1 MAVCPGTMV
10 EQENLD
16 DLTLDGDGGRF
27 SFAFAVLFFVVGAA
41 AGLLLAF
48 SGFGFL
54 SDSATT
60 IAAVFLVLIG
70 VVGLGGIAI
79 FALRRRI
86 LKAVFG
92 IAEAQVNVIA
102 GPLADVAQGAARR
115 DPEGAALSA
124 RRLIQ
129 VALARYAWLATR
141 RWILTT
147 LTALIAAM
155 AALAGTAL
163 LFKQNALIAEQIVL
177 LGEQNIRIAQQT
189 ALLEQQTELAE
200 AARNAALSVEV
211 TGVAALLGEAVD
223 RSLGP
228 LETREPL
235 ILVPALDVSRDLERS
250 VIFRLIAVSQA
261 LRPYRF
267 LESSINVVDDTDRMR
282 VAMMARRDVLPGVWQ
297 RLSQENGWSLDQ
309 GPAQLIDRPAS
320 PERGQLL
327 RVMLGNGLREMEVLN
342 FYGLDL
348 SFAYAQ
354 GLTVP
359 VASMQNAML
368 AYADLSWGSLV
379 ETDLRGAALANTRLR
394 HAQVL
399 RSRLG
404 VLPRAEARAPYD
416 QGELDSYASRL
427 TGTDFSGAL
436 IVDSDFSGADALGA
450 VFDGALVVGADFSGA
465 ALGAGSFRGA
475 ILVAPTWAGAGLQS
489 VDFDGAVMFGA
500 DPLADLVA
508 QAAPGSFD
516 PARYR
521 TEPAD
526 LAEVYAPLRWA
537 SPDLSELT
545 RRTRGAPA
553 WRLVRVAEFR

>member
-1 MAVCPGTMV
+1 MADD
-10 EQENLD
+10 NLD
-16 DLTLDGDGGRF
+16 DLELAGEGGRF
-27 SFAFAVLFFVVGAA
+27 SVAFAVLFFAVGAA

-79 FALRRRI
+79 FTLRRRI

-115 DPEGAALSA
+115 DPEGAAQSA

-177 LGEQNIRIAQQT
+177 LAEQNTRISQQT

-211 TGVAALLGEAVD
+211 TSVAALLGAAVD

-228 LETREPL
+228 LETREPQV
-235 ILVPALDVSRDLERS
+235 LVPVLDVARDLERS
-250 VIFRLIAVSQA
+250 VIFRLVAVSQA

-267 LESSINVVDDTDRMR
+267 LEPSINVADDNERMR
-282 VAMMARRDVLPGVWQ
+282 VAMLARREVLPGVWQ
-297 RLSQENGWSLDQ
+297 RLSEQNGWSVDQ

-327 RVMLGNGLREMEVLN
+327 RVMLGNGLRETEVLN

-354 GLTVP
+354 GLIVP
-359 VASMQNAML
+359 VASMQNAAL
-368 AYADLSWGSLV
+368 AYADLSWGSLA
-379 ETDLRGAALANTRLR
+379 ETDLRGAVLANIRLR

-404 VLPRAEARAPYD
+404 ALPLAEARGPYATGGID
-416 QGELDSYASRL
+416 GSPSRL
-427 TGTDFSGAL
+427 TGADFTGAL

-450 VFDGALVVGADFSGA
+450 VFDGALVVGANFAGA
-465 ALGAGSFRGA
+465 ALGAASFRGA
-475 ILVAPTWAGAGLQS
+475 VLVAPVWSGAGLQS
-489 VDFDGAVMFGA
+489 VDFDGAVLFGA
-500 DPLADLVA
+500 DPLADLAA
-508 QAAPGSFD
+508 QVQPGTFD
-516 PARYR
+516 ASRYR

-526 LAEVYAPLRWA
+526 LAQVYEGLRWA
-537 SPDLSELT
+537 TPDLSELV
-545 RRTRGAPA
+545 RRSRGAPV
-553 WRLVRVAEFR
+553 WRLIRVAEFR

>member
-1 MAVCPGTMV
+1 M

-16 DLTLDGDGGRF
+16 DLNLDGEGGRF
-27 SFAFAVLFFVVGAA
+27 SLAFAVLCFAVGAA

-54 SDSATT
+54 SDSATV
-60 IAAVFLVLIG
+60 IAAVFLIVIG
-70 VVGLGGIAI
+70 VVGLGGIAV

-102 GPLADVAQGAARR
+102 GPLAGVAQGAARR
-115 DPEGAALSA
+115 DPEQAAQSA

-129 VALARYAWLATR
+129 VALARYSWLATR

-177 LGEQNIRIAQQT
+177 LGEQNTRIAQQT
-189 ALLEQQTELAE
+189 VLLEQQTELAE

-211 TGVAALLGEAVD
+211 TAVAALLGEAVD

-228 LETREPL
+228 LETRSGDVQ
-235 ILVPALDVSRDLERS
+235 VPVLDPARDLERS
-250 VIFRLIAVSQA
+250 VLFRLVAVSQA

-267 LESSINVVDDTDRMR
+267 LQPAINVADDNDRMR
-282 VAMMARRDVLPGVWQ
+282 IAMLARREVMPGVWQ
-297 RLSQENGWSLDQ
+297 RLSEQNGWRIDE
-309 GPAQLIDRPAS
+309 GPSQLIDRIAS

-327 RVMLGNGLREMEVLN
+327 RVMLGNGLRETEVLN

-348 SFAYAQ
+348 SFAFAQ
-354 GLTVP
+354 GLIVP
-359 VASMQNAML
+359 VASMQNAAL
-368 AYADLSWGSLV
+368 AYADLSWGSLAQ
-379 ETDLRGAALANTRLR
+379 TDLRGAVLANIRLR

-404 VLPRAEARAPYD
+404 ALPLAEARGPYAGNWTDGAP
-416 QGELDSYASRL
+416 SRL
-427 TGTDFSGAL
+427 TGADFTGAL
-436 IVDSDFSGADALGA
+436 IVDTDFSGADALGA
-450 VFDGALVVGADFSGA
+450 VFDGALIAGADFSGA
-465 ALGAGSFRGA
+465 ELGAASFRGA
-475 ILVAPTWAGAGLQS
+475 LLVGAVWRGAGLQS
-489 VDFDGAVMFGA
+489 VDLDGAVMVGA
-500 DPLADLVA
+500 DPLADLTA
-508 QAAPGSFD
+508 QSQPGTFD
-516 PARYR
+516 ATRYR
-521 TEPAD
+521 AERAD
-526 LAEVYAPLRWA
+526 LAEVYAAQRWA
-537 SPDLSELT
+537 TPDLADLI
-545 RRTRGAPA
+545 RRTGGAPA
-553 WRLVRVAEFR
+553 WRLVRVAPFR

>member
-1 MAVCPGTMV
+1 MA
-10 EQENLD
+10 QDNFD
-16 DLTLDGDGGRF
+16 DLNLTGDEGRF
-27 SFAFAVLFFVVGAA
+27 SLAFAVLFFVVGAA

-70 VVGLGGIAI
+70 IVGLGGVAI

-115 DPEGAALSA
+115 DPEGAAQSA

-141 RWILTT
+141 RWILTA

-177 LGEQNIRIAQQT
+177 LGEQNTRIAQQT

-211 TGVAALLGEAVD
+211 TAVAALLGEAVD
-223 RSLGP
+223 RALGP
-228 LETREPL
+228 LDTRDPDVQ
-235 ILVPALDVSRDLERS
+235 VPSLDPARDLERS
-250 VIFRLIAVSQA
+250 VIFRLVAVSQA

-267 LESSINVVDDTDRMR
+267 LQPAINVADDDDRMR
-282 VAMMARRDVLPGVWQ
+282 VAMMARREVLPDLW
-297 RLSQENGWSLDQ
+297 RRMAATNGWSPDQ

-327 RVMLGNGLREMEVLN
+327 RVMLANGLRQTEALN

-348 SFAYAQ
+348 SFAFAQ

-359 VASMQNAML
+359 MASLQNAAL
-368 AYADLSWGSLV
+368 SYADLSWGSV
-379 ETDLRGAALANTRLR
+379 VQTDLRGALLGNVRLR
-394 HAQVL
+394 QAQVL
-399 RSRLG
+399 RSQLG
-404 VLPRAEARAPYD
+404 ALPLAEARGPYAGNWTDGAP
-416 QGELDSYASRL
+416 SRL
-427 TGTDFSGAL
+427 TGADFTGAL
-436 IVDSDFSGADALGA
+436 IVDSDFSGADAMGA
-450 VFDGALVVGADFSGA
+450 VFDGALIAGADFSGA
-465 ALGAGSFRGA
+465 ELGAASFRGA
-475 ILVAPTWAGAGLQS
+475 LLVGAVWRGAGLQS
-489 VDFDGAVMFGA
+489 VDFDGAVMVGA
-500 DPLADLVA
+500 DPLADLTA
-508 QAAPGSFD
+508 QAQPGTFD
-516 PARYR
+516 ASRYR
-521 TEPAD
+521 AERIDLAQAYDAQRWATPDLAD
-526 LAEVYAPLRWA
+526 LI
-537 SPDLSELT
+537 
-545 RRTRGAPA
+545 RRTGGAPA
-553 WRLVRVAEFR
+553 WRLVRVAPFR